1 MREGG
6 IEKHYRTLV
15 KGDWVNDRQH
25 VKLPL
30 FKYVTKE
37 GERRVRVDPEKG
49 VPSHSIFTLIRR
61 YGDVS
66 FLDVELLTGRTHQI
80 RVHAAESGHPLVGDD
95 KYGDFDFNRE
105 VSKGLLG
112 IPFRRMFLHSY
123 SLAFEH
129 PVTHEK
135 MKIESPLPEA
145 YEELIRVLNE
155 RKTV

>member
-1 MREGG
+1 M
-6 IEKHYRTLV
+6 IS
-15 KGDWVNDRQH
+15 WVACR
-25 VKLPL
+25 L
-30 FKYVTKE
+30 E
-37 GERRVRVDPEKG
+37 
-49 VPSHSIFTLIRR
+49 
-61 YGDVS
+61 
-66 FLDVELLTGRTHQI
+66 TGRTHQI

-145 YEELIRVLNE
+145 CEELIRVLNE